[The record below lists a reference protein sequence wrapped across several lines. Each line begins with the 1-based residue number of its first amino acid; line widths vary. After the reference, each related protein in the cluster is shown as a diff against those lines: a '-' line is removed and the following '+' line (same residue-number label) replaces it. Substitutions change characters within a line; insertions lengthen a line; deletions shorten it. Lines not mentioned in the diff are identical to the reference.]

1 MDKLV
6 ETASEGKYKIMDSS
20 INKTK
25 VTNFFNCICEEY
37 DAHNYQDKEVL
48 RSILTYA
55 NAENKD
61 VLDIACGAG
70 VLFDMYQELHVKS
83 LTALD
88 ISEKMIERCQNKY
101 PNYDV
106 SYHCGDVEQMEFTTM
121 FDSAV
126 LFNAFPHIANPQILV
141 ENVWKS
147 LRDNGRFTI
156 AHGSNRE
163 AIDNC
168 HSNLPKE
175 LSRRLWKNNQIEHLL
190 EPYFQIDT
198 SIDNERMIVISGRK
212 KNIDG

>member
-1 MDKLV
+1 
-6 ETASEGKYKIMDSS
+6 MDSI
-20 INKTK
+20 INKEK
-25 VTNFFNCICEEY
+25 VVDFFNSICEEY

-55 NAENKD
+55 NVGNKD

-70 VLFDMYQELHVKS
+70 VLFDMYHEFHVKS

-88 ISEKMIERCQNKY
+88 ISEKMIEKCQNKFPHDDITY
-101 PNYDV
+101 YCIDAE
-106 SYHCGDVEQMEFTTM
+106 YMEFSEQ

-126 LFNAFPHIANPQILV
+126 LFNAFPHIVRPQILI